1 MSTTEAV
8 VVKVGIADVKIAR
21 FPDTIRTSG
30 LGSCVGWCFMI
41 KKSKRRALSML
52 SLPDST
58 LSKTAE
64 LNRAKYADTAV
75 KTTIDMLVEAGCRK
89 FALKAK
95 LAGGSEMFK
104 FKSTNDLMKI
114 GPRNVLAIKEQLS
127 LYNIP
132 IMSEDTGGSS
142 GRTIEF
148 EPKSCMPH
156 IRTVKQGEKRFN

>member
-30 LGSCVGWCFMI
+30 LGSCVGLVLYDKEKQTAGLVHVM
-41 KKSKRRALSML
+41 
-52 SLPDST
+52 LPDST

-75 KTTIDMLVEAGCRK
+75 QTTIDMLIEAGCRK

-132 IMSEDTGGSS
+132 IISEDTGGSS

-148 EPKSCMPH
+148 EPKSCMLH
-156 IRTVKQGEKRFN
+156 IRTVKQGEKTI

>member
-30 LGSCVGWCFMI
+30 LGSCVGLVLYDKEKQTAGLVHVM
-41 KKSKRRALSML
+41 
-52 SLPDST
+52 LPDST

-75 KTTIDMLVEAGCRK
+75 KTTIDMLIEAGCRK

-95 LAGGSEMFK
+95 LAGGSTA
-104 FKSTNDLMKI
+104 SSGWPV
-114 GPRNVLAIKEQLS
+114 GPRRWRGPRPSACSPERPQCRARLVGGAS
-127 LYNIP
+127 SP
-132 IMSEDTGGSS
+132 RRWPRRSCSVGSS
-142 GRTIEF
+142 LS
-148 EPKSCMPH
+148 KSA
-156 IRTVKQGEKRFN
+156 RSRS